1 MDRIPHSQG
10 SPIGAACIPA
20 EGGCPATCSPP
31 APCHI
36 EGLQLVVAPFRVL
49 RRRQAYLSRSEIRI
63 DLAAI
68 LPGTYRVLAVHNFH
82 VEDCNPCLDE
92 CLAVAGLSALEL
104 AGAIEQLR
112 AQTRAVDRGD
122 SIIKVDGA
130 GLQPH
135 LEAFMWEIL
144 KTIQVRVNQD
154 GLAMLLGV

>member
-92 CLAVAGLSALEL
+92 CLAGVFLAARRADGGWEEPERFPVECREVSVLATLTVDVGAVAEL
-104 AGAIEQLR
+104 R
-112 AQTRAVDRGD
+112 
-122 SIIKVDGA
+122 
-130 GLQPH
+130 P
-135 LEAFMWEIL
+135 
-144 KTIQVRVNQD
+144 
-154 GLAMLLGV
+154 